1 MNAGKY
7 DKRIAFCRQRDKAE
21 SNEMSKTEQDL
32 KIIKKVWAS
41 IKPKTTSES
50 YELERLTNTVTFDIR
65 TRYNK
70 CLENT
75 SNIIV
80 YKGERY
86 EIKSAV
92 DVRGEGVELAITAV
106 KIMKAGTKR
115 VPYFEF

>member
-7 DKRIAFCRQRDKAE
+7 DKRIAFCRQCDEEE
-21 SNEMSKTEQDL
+21 SNDLGKTEQGL
-32 KIIKKVWAS
+32 KIIKRVWAS
-41 IKPKTTSES
+41 VKPTTSTET
-50 YELERLTNTVTFDIR
+50 YEIERLTNTVTFDIR
-65 TRYNK
+65 TRYNR

-75 SNIIV
+75 ANIIV

-106 KIMKAGTKR
+106 KIMKAGAKR
-115 VPYFEF
+115 VPYFEI